1 MKSTISVFLNIG
13 YTFGSSGEV
22 LRNTDTWALPPEIL
36 ISVGCVP
43 SIGIFVK
50 GLSRLILHT
59 SKNENLCTTC
69 IQWDGSGGRTTACQ
83 LKGILSNSVKNS
95 KIITKKSILCIWSE
109 RWTFSPDREQIFT
122 CVAVPKK
129 LKAFTMIF
137 KNSCLNLKFISV
149 IFRERKLF

>member
-1 MKSTISVFLNIG
+1 MGGNFKNKQADITDVKSTISVFLNIG

-95 KIITKKSILCIWSE
+95 KIITKKV
-109 RWTFSPDREQIFT
+109 FSAFDQKDELFPQTVSKYLLVLLF
-122 CVAVPKK
+122 
-129 LKAFTMIF
+129 LK
-137 KNSCLNLKFISV
+137 N
-149 IFRERKLF
+149 